1 MKDNKK
7 PGEPPETEGRG
18 MGIQITQLNEQ
29 ILCEINGTPI
39 QNVKRYSLVQSS
51 NGSTL
56 LNLLLE
62 INAEVVSATIQ
73 APMQPHL

>member
-1 MKDNKK
+1 MENHKK
-7 PGEPPETEGRG
+7 PSEPPETEGRG

-56 LNLLLE
+56 LNLILE